1 MSLNIKNPET
11 HRMAKELASLRS
23 TSVAQ
28 AVAEALREAI
38 ERDREPLR
46 KADRILVAAQAL
58 HDALPPEA
66 MTFDVN
72 DLYDEMGLP
81 K

>member
-38 ERDREPLR
+38 NRDREPLR
-46 KADRILVAAQAL
+46 RADRILAAARAVRE
-58 HDALPPEA
+58 ALPPEA
-66 MTFDVN
+66 LTFDVN